1 MNACGR
7 KTSRKI
13 GRCPRFCLFSP
24 SAPVSFRACFRLLAA
39 GFASGNKPKNASE
52 KSSERYAI
60 VGKIARKFARPPHAR
75 RCFPRSVAFAL
86 SVLCA
91 LRPELASRFDI
102 DGSRTKREVLRL
114 ITLPKQ
120 KTASRVFFR
129 SLIPDH
135 HPEETKRGKSPLP
148 SPQGERRTGENKKM
162 PRHSRSR

>member
-7 KTSRKI
+7 KTRSNF

-24 SAPVSFRACFRLLAA
+24 SAPVSLRACFRLLAA
-39 GFASGNKPKNASE
+39 GFASGNKPKNASA
-52 KSSERYAI
+52 KSAVRYAI

-75 RCFPRSVAFAL
+75 HCFLWSVAFAL

-91 LRPELASRFDI
+91 LRHELASRFDI

-114 ITLPKQ
+114 ITLAETK
-120 KTASRVFFR
+120 KRHAVFFSA

-135 HPEETKRGKSPLP
+135 RPEETKRGKSPLP
-148 SPQGERRTGENKKM
+148 SPQGERRTSKNKKNA
-162 PRHSRSR
+162 PT